1 MLHKTSWA
9 VLSVNAWN
17 FVKGAGGGERGA
29 IKREGKIIFT
39 YSVLLEIHIKVLRTG
54 NIALSVILLFDL
66 SVIKDVGYTLPLS
79 QVIVFF
85 SHGILAHS
93 NTLQSFP
100 AFHTMVYISHLVSKP
115 KASFPPFF

>member
-1 MLHKTSWA
+1 MHGTL
-9 VLSVNAWN
+9 LR
-17 FVKGAGGGERGA
+17 RGRGWS

-39 YSVLLEIHIKVLRTG
+39 YFVLLKIHIKVLRTG
-54 NIALSVILLFDL
+54 NIALSVIILRDL
-66 SVIKDVGYTLPLS
+66 SVIKDIRYTLPLS

-100 AFHTMVYISHLVSKP
+100 VLHTVVYISHLVSKP
-115 KASFPPFF
+115 KASFPPFL